1 MWWSSWKLP
10 HHLFSLPPP
19 LSTSSPLCHAVMP
32 MVNTHFRSSQACWH
46 HYRHLSLPLP
56 LLRDVG
62 IHGLCHV
69 VSIDGRLSTAGI
81 STVGVSTVG
90 ISTAGISM
98 VGVSMVGVSMVG
110 YHWWVYQWQ
119 AIDSGHI
126 NGRLLMVGVSM
137 VGISMVGYQWL
148 TYCISMVGI
157 LTAGVSS
164 RHICI
169 RKH

>member
-10 HHLFSLPPP
+10 YHLFSLPPP

-32 MVNTHFRSSQACWH
+32 MANTHFGSSQACWH
-46 HYRHLSLPLP
+46 HHRH
-56 LLRDVG
+56 
-62 IHGLCHV
+62 
-69 VSIDGRLSTAGI
+69 TAGI

-90 ISTAGISM
+90 ISTAGIST
-98 VGVSMVGVSMVG
+98 VGVSMAGVSMVG